1 MSWGKNMKLT
11 KKDQS
16 FPLCCE
22 KETSKKPTRTRRV
35 GIWFWWPTLEVK
47 DRNRSLRPMSWNW
60 TQSDENSRRAADAKL
75 AKSRQSVLPLQ
86 KRTDALFGWFCLCC
100 DAFWSKVQRE
110 TPRSTT
116 STCMSLNDLG
126 HEWDEKHISLTNNI
140 LGYILGTWV
149 YRIYLDHRL
158 KLASRIYATLQT
170 CEPDL
175 RSHQWQPQVCC

>member
-75 AKSRQSVLPLQ
+75 AKSRQSVLPL
-86 KRTDALFGWFCLCC
+86 TDALFGWFCLCC
-100 DAFWSKVQRE
+100 DAFWPKVQRE

-126 HEWDEKHISLTNNI
+126 REWDEKHTSISKKTWI
-140 LGYILGTWV
+140 YVGTLGYPW
-149 YRIYLDHRL
+149 IYLDHRL
-158 KLASRIYATLQT
+158 KLASRIYNTLPGA

-175 RSHQWQPQVCC
+175 RSHQWHP